1 MLSILIPTYNY
12 NTIPLVIELSNQ
24 VKIENIV
31 FEILVSDDAS
41 NNLEIIEINKTINT
55 LENCHYFIN
64 DKNLGRG
71 LNINTLAKKAKYPW
85 ILLMDCDT
93 KPKDSFFIKNYLKA
107 IQKSNYKAFFGGIA
121 YKKEKPKNDEMLRW
135 IYGIKRE
142 EIGIEKRKKNPYK
155 STLTSNI
162 LLKKELLIDYPFHQ
176 DIRKYGFEDTVF
188 LLNLKE
194 NNIEIEHIEN
204 ATYHLNI
211 EKSISFIEKYH
222 SSLNN
227 LHFLIKNKIIKPNDT
242 HLSKIHY
249 KMNHYKLDKIYSL
262 FYSIFKSFFKKNLL
276 SNNPSLFV
284 FDLYKLGY
292 YCNLKK

>member
-12 NTIPLVIELSNQ
+12 NTVALVTELSKQ
-24 VKIENIV
+24 AKIEDIL

-41 NNLEIIEINKTINT
+41 NNLEIIEINKTINS

-64 DKNLGRG
+64 DQNLGRG
-71 LNINTLAKKAKYPW
+71 ININTLVKKATYPW
-85 ILLMDCDT
+85 VLIMDCDT
-93 KPKDSFFIKNYLKA
+93 MPKNSFFIKNYLKA
-107 IQKSNYKAFFGGIA
+107 IQKSDKKAFFGGIA
-121 YKKEKPKNDEMLRW
+121 YKKDKPKNDEMLRW
-135 IYGIKRE
+135 IYGMKRE
-142 EIGIEKRKKNPYK
+142 EIGIEKRKKNPYE

-162 LLKKELLIDYPFHQ
+162 ALEKELLIHYPFHQ
-176 DIRKYGFEDTVF
+176 DIRKYGFEDLVF

-211 EKSISFIEKYH
+211 EKSITFIEKYH

-242 HLSKIHY
+242 HLSKIHSKMVPY
-249 KMNHYKLDKIYSL
+249 KFDKIYSL
-262 FYSIFKSFFKKNLL
+262 FYTVFKSFFKKNLL
-276 SNNPSLFV
+276 SKNPSLFV